1 MVISLGG
8 TGELLSF
15 TSGHSSWTTVASV
28 DAAIVVV
35 GVVCSGLE
43 VSPQYFWSFLFFA
56 TPTPEVE
63 GSAGSEVGVGIG
75 SFRGVFGPSNWTS
88 CFRMQ
93 TSAAGADT
101 VTGVVVVVVAGKV
114 FFHRRQPKVARRLD
128 FRLGV
133 RGSDAVSPTH
143 CSVGVAVV
151 EIVGAVVVGTVT
163 VSSWT
168 TCGTSASSASSLSAS
183 ELSVALNPGRV
194 RERRQEATGR
204 GNSLVKS
211 IVRRFTPL
219 LRYK

>member
-1 MVISLGG
+1 MPSQLLKWSYHSAEQENFFHSHLDTHLGQQ
-8 TGELLSF
+8 S
-15 TSGHSSWTTVASV
+15 
-28 DAAIVVV
+28 V

-93 TSAAGADT
+93 TSSPAAGADT

-114 FFHRRQPKVARRLD
+114 FFHRRQPAVARRLD

-163 VSSWT
+163 VSLWT
-168 TCGTSASSASSLSAS
+168 TYGASTSSASSLSAS

-211 IVRRFTPL
+211 IVRRFGPL